1 MSNAA
6 EPVAAARLARRPFGR
21 TGLAVTPLALAAF
34 AVRGAGPRGRR
45 LSPDDVERAFHEYG
59 INTFLFHWG
68 MRAMV
73 AGLRRLLASGHRHEL
88 VLIAEAGIHTGWGVR
103 RAWRRHA
110 RALGVDVI
118 DVFLLGWVRSRWSVA
133 GRTWPAL
140 QALREAGEVR
150 AIGFSSHDRPLA
162 AMLARELDVDAL
174 MIRYN
179 AAHRG
184 AESDVFTPLGERR
197 PAIIAYTATRWG
209 MLLQPVPAAGF
220 PNGMTAG
227 ECYRFALSHPAVDL
241 VLCAPRHADE
251 LHHDVAAARR
261 GPLSADRLEEV
272 RHFGDAVHAAA
283 RGGRRWMF
291 Q

>member
-1 MSNAA
+1 MRNAT
-6 EPVAAARLARRPFGR
+6 ETVPAARLARRPFGH
-21 TGLAVTPLALAAF
+21 TGLEVTPLALAAF

-45 LSPDDVERAFHEYG
+45 LTPDDVERAFHEYG
-59 INTFLFHWG
+59 INTFLFHWS

-88 VLIAEAGIHTGWGVR
+88 VLIAEAGIHTAWGIR

-133 GRTWPAL
+133 GRSWPAL
-140 QALREAGEVR
+140 RALRDAGAVR
-150 AIGFSSHDRPLA
+150 VIGFSSHDRPLA
-162 AMLARELDVDAL
+162 AALAQELDLDAL
-174 MIRYN
+174 MVRYN

-184 AESDVFTPLGERR
+184 AESEVFGRLGARR

-209 MLLQPVPAAGF
+209 MLLQPLPAAGF
-220 PNGMTAG
+220 PVGMTGG

-241 VLCAPRHADE
+241 VLCAARHPDE
-251 LHHDVAAARR
+251 LRDDVAAARR
-261 GPLSADRLEEV
+261 GPLSTERLEEV
-272 RHFGDAVHAAA
+272 RRFGDAVHAAA